1 MFFVCGG
8 KYALNFQKFLVLKK
22 TNIYMHEK
30 KLHFCSFVNI
40 IIQMLTNRFSRFVK
54 SGKMLAA
61 LLLKG
66 RLRKKPVFF
75 SKLAGSV
82 VYPRIRPEKKQKK
95 TNKKI
100 YYPSP

>member
-1 MFFVCGG
+1 
-8 KYALNFQKFLVLKK
+8 
-22 TNIYMHEK
+22 MHEK

-66 RLRKKPVFF
+66 RLRKKTCIFF
-75 SKLAGSV
+75 QISWQCCVS
-82 VYPRIRPEKKQKK
+82 
-95 TNKKI
+95 TN
-100 YYPSP
+100 PT